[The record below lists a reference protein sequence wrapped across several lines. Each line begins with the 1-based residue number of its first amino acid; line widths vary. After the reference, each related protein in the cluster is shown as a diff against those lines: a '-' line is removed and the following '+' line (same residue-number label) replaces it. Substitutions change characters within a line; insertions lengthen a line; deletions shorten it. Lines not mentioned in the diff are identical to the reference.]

1 MPVSFLPLLTWLV
14 IFGLLTASA
23 FCGTKVLRNTSI
35 GCGLFLLLVFSIT
48 YVPGALLE
56 RSAAS
61 GDPEA
66 QYDYAR
72 WLENHGEGLNS
83 VILWPS
89 SPDIQGG
96 YNWLRK
102 SAEQEFPEAM
112 FALGVRLKY
121 GQHVPDGDGKFG
133 GTGGN
138 VFEYPDLGQQYID
151 RAHALGYK
159 EPVTEQT
166 FYWRHYRR

>member
-1 MPVSFLPLLTWLV
+1 MEDLSSGLGDRCRYHAKPMPVSFLPLLTWLV

-48 YVPGALLE
+48 YIPGALLE

-61 GDPEA
+61 CDPEA
-66 QYDYAR
+66 QYDYTR
-72 WLENHGEGLNS
+72 QHYNRGEGLNS

-89 SPDIQGG
+89 SPDIQGR

-102 SAEQEFPEAM
+102 SEE
-112 FALGVRLKY
+112 
-121 GQHVPDGDGKFG
+121 
-133 GTGGN
+133 
-138 VFEYPDLGQQYID
+138 
-151 RAHALGYK
+151 
-159 EPVTEQT
+159 
-166 FYWRHYRR
+166 